1 LKGYNKQEI
10 KELQLFYLDFSEY
23 DIKRLEPHHYPMV
36 QTLFWDAFGAKVS
49 ITEIE
54 KKYNT
59 SILGKDVIGFIAIHI
74 PTNTAAA
81 YCGVFPMKCVAD
93 GEVMYIGQSGDTMTH
108 RQHRYKGLFI
118 KLTTLAYDV
127 CRQEG
132 MKFIIRQ
139 PNENAIHG
147 VINKLGLTRADEI
160 VRWNLKQSIKTVPLP
175 KLCRKAGVLTS
186 GYLSYA
192 NKVLKKYRV
201 DDIKEFTNTLAV
213 NYCRILRDEDYL
225 FYKKTTDKFFIKIE
239 EVVIWVRLTDVLL
252 IGDFSDYNKLTVSVI
267 KKLKRIAF
275 LLGYNTISIDFNE
288 SLELP
293 AALQSFIRY
302 SSQASCILYLDEKY
316 KGHNFL
322 LTAADS
328 DTW

>member
-1 LKGYNKQEI
+1 MMQS
-10 KELQLFYLDFSEY
+10 LFL
-23 DIKRLEPHHYPMV
+23 
-36 QTLFWDAFGAKVS
+36 DAFGAKVP
-49 ITEIE
+49 IAEIE

-59 SILGKDVIGFIAIHI
+59 SVLGKEVIGFIAIHI
-74 PTNTAAA
+74 TTNTPAA
-81 YCGVFPMKCVAD
+81 YCGVFPMKCVAE

-160 VRWNLKQSIKTVPLP
+160 VRWNLKQSIKTLPLP
-175 KLCRKAGVLTS
+175 KLWKKAGSLS
-186 GYLSYA
+186 RGYLSFA
-192 NKVLKKYRV
+192 NTIFKKYRV
-201 DDIKEFTNTLAV
+201 DEVKQFTNNLPV

-225 FYKKTTDKFFIKIE
+225 SYKKTTDKFFIKIE
-239 EVVIWVRLTDVLL
+239 EVLIWIMLTDVLL
-252 IGDFSDYNKLTVSVI
+252 IGDFSDYNKLSVSVI

-275 LLGYNTISIDFNE
+275 LLGYNTISLDYNK

-293 AALQSFIRY
+293 EALQSFHSY

-316 KGHNFL
+316 RGYNFL